1 MNSVSE
7 ITHLIN
13 QYGFTID
20 TGDVDGFAAL
30 FEHAEWVVEGAVPN
44 HGKEDMLN
52 NVVANVRLY
61 EDGTPKTK
69 HVVSNVELNIEEV
82 SGTATAQSYVTL
94 FQQTDT
100 FALQAIFCGH
110 YFDEFERVGGDWRFK
125 KRVIRHVLVGD
136 LSAHLIT
143 QGDVVPD

>member
-1 MNSVSE
+1 M
-7 ITHLIN
+7 
-13 QYGFTID
+13 
-20 TGDVDGFAAL
+20 
-30 FEHAEWVVEGAVPN
+30 PN
-44 HGKEDMLN
+44 HGKEDMLK

-69 HVVSNVELNIEEV
+69 HVVSNVELNIDEV

-100 FALQAIFCGH
+100 FPLQAIFSGH
-110 YFDEFERVGGDWRFK
+110 YFDDFEHVDGDWRFM

-136 LSAHLIT
+136 LSSHLIT

>member
-30 FEHAEWVVEGAVPN
+30 FEHAEWAVEGAVPN
-44 HGKEDMLN
+44 YGKEDMLQ

-61 EDGTPKTK
+61 DDGTPKTK
-69 HVVSNVELNIEEV
+69 HVVSNVELNIDEV

-100 FALQAIFCGH
+100 FPLQAIFSGH
-110 YFDEFERVGGDWRFK
+110 YFDDFEAFPCILDAF
-125 KRVIRHVLVGD
+125 
-136 LSAHLIT
+136 
-143 QGDVVPD
+143 

>member
-1 MNSVSE
+1 
-7 ITHLIN
+7 
-13 QYGFTID
+13 
-20 TGDVDGFAAL
+20 
-30 FEHAEWVVEGAVPN
+30 VPN

-110 YFDEFERVGGDWRFK
+110 YFDEFERVSGDWRFK

-136 LSAHLIT
+136 LSAHLIS
-143 QGDVVPD
+143 QGDVVPE

>member
-69 HVVSNVELNIEEV
+69 HVVSNVESV
-82 SGTATAQSYVTL
+82 SYTHLTLPTTPYV
-94 FQQTDT
+94 
-100 FALQAIFCGH
+100 
-110 YFDEFERVGGDWRFK
+110 
-125 KRVIRHVLVGD
+125 
-136 LSAHLIT
+136 
-143 QGDVVPD
+143 